1 MMKKIPYLF
10 ILALGLLGA
19 CNQGS
24 NSATST
30 DAISLTIKN
39 PADFARKD
47 VLLKVDISRIAAKH
61 PGFDGQGY
69 RLTSGADLPFQ
80 LNDLDADGAPDE
92 IAFLADLAPNE
103 EKTVS
108 FVRLGEGESLPE
120 FKKRTQAEL
129 SHKTGG
135 KWEDRKYIGGDFQN
149 VQSLRVPPEHT
160 DHSFFIR
167 YEGPG
172 WESDKVGYRFYL
184 DWRNATDIF
193 GKKTEDMVLQRV
205 GLDGFDSY
213 HEPGE
218 WGMDILKVGPS
229 LGIGT
234 PGTWLGDAALRVET
248 TDSVFCAIPLN
259 GVVESMVRT
268 RYAGWKAGDQKVD
281 LTSELTIGAGSRMT
295 RNDLTLSAPL
305 PNLCTGLVKL
315 DNAAV
320 LKDDGS
326 RPWGYFATFGNQS
339 LAEDGLGMAILY
351 RQSDLIQVTED
362 KNSHVVVLRPDQ
374 NKLTYYFLAAW
385 EQEPGGIRTEEA
397 FRKYLDDTALELGQ
411 PVSIEIN

>member
-1 MMKKIPYLF
+1 MKKIPYLF

-30 DAISLTIKN
+30 DAISLTVKN

-61 PGFDGQGY
+61 PGFDGQGF

-108 FVRLGEGESLPE
+108 FVPLGEGESLPE

-234 PGTWLGDAALRVET
+234 PGIWLRDAALRV
-248 TDSVFCAIPLN
+248 
-259 GVVESMVRT
+259 
-268 RYAGWKAGDQKVD
+268 
-281 LTSELTIGAGSRMT
+281 
-295 RNDLTLSAPL
+295 
-305 PNLCTGLVKL
+305 
-315 DNAAV
+315 
-320 LKDDGS
+320 
-326 RPWGYFATFGNQS
+326 
-339 LAEDGLGMAILY
+339 
-351 RQSDLIQVTED
+351 
-362 KNSHVVVLRPDQ
+362 
-374 NKLTYYFLAAW
+374 
-385 EQEPGGIRTEEA
+385 
-397 FRKYLDDTALELGQ
+397 
-411 PVSIEIN
+411 